1 MFSFHEEKSAQFLPD
16 FFCAVPAGILFSGMP
31 VFFFRSRQR
40 KGKRV
45 KEEEKI
51 RWAVETLRRRQTEL
65 ERLPRRCDFDKATLC
80 RIKAYLGPLPRALEK
95 AGLKPA
101 AEKQNN

>member
-1 MFSFHEEKSAQFLPD
+1 MFSFHKGKSAQFLPD
-16 FFCAVPAGILFSGMP
+16 FFLLCTQAFCILGMP

-51 RWAVETLRRRQTEL
+51 RWAVETLRRRQAEL

-101 AEKQNN
+101 AEKRNN